1 MLHEKQNPT
10 KRHCITLSRR
20 GILAALALLAA
31 LAAMQGV
38 PPAKAETPVVRA
50 VLFTSPTCGHCA
62 RVRQEVLPPLAARYG
77 PQLQVAI
84 VSTASP
90 NGQEL
95 FLAAC
100 MKHGL
105 LQLSVPMLVVGNKA
119 LVGSLDIPN
128 EFPGLIET
136 HLASGGVDW
145 PAIPGLRT
153 MLASAG
159 APPAP
164 AADSTRAARPAPEPP
179 APKPAAP
186 KPAAPLPE
194 PVAAASAPPAVPR
207 PSSPAASTATA
218 APLSP
223 PGIAPSRI
231 PQPDPAPAIPPP
243 NAEPQPGTPVAE
255 ARSTEPPPPASGI
268 IDLTGGERKPGVL
281 EKILRD
287 PYGNGLSILVLL
299 VMIAV
304 VLASPKIAGRARAP
318 HGEIRRPRLDALI
331 PLLVLAGFV
340 VAGYLSIVEVREV
353 EAVCGPVGDC
363 NTVQQSAYAKLFG
376 VLPIGLLGLGG
387 FLAILAAWV
396 LRRWGPAPVSVRAAV
411 ALLVMTAFGVL
422 FSIYLTFLEPFV
434 IGATCLWCLSSA
446 TIMTLLFLLT
456 LGPGTAA
463 WTQIRKGPGA

>member
-1 MLHEKQNPT
+1 MLHEKQNST
-10 KRHCITLSRR
+10 KRHCIDLSGRS
-20 GILAALALLAA
+20 ILAALALLAA
-31 LAAMQGV
+31 LAALQGA
-38 PPAKAETPVVRA
+38 PPAQAELPVVRA
-50 VLFTSPTCGHCA
+50 VLFSSPTCSHCA
-62 RVRQEVLPPLAARYG
+62 EVREKVLPPLAARFG

-105 LQLSVPMLVVGNKA
+105 LQLSVPLLVVGNKA

-145 PAIPGLRT
+145 PAIPGLQT

-159 APPAP
+159 APQAP
-164 AADSTRAARPAPEPP
+164 AAASTRTSPPSPAPP
-179 APKPAAP
+179 AP

-194 PVAAASAPPAVPR
+194 PVAGAPAPPTAPR
-207 PSSPAASTATA
+207 PSPPAAPRAAATATA
-218 APLSP
+218 ATLP
-223 PGIAPSRI
+223 PPEIAPSRI
-231 PQPDPAPAIPPP
+231 PGPDPDPSTPPP

-255 ARSTEPPPPASGI
+255 SRSPEPASPASGI
-268 IDLTGGERKPGVL
+268 IDLTGGERMPGVL

-287 PYGNGLSILVLL
+287 PYGNGLSILLL
-299 VMIAV
+299 LAMTAV
-304 VLASPKIAGRARAP
+304 VLASPKIARRARAA
-318 HGEIRRPRLDALI
+318 HGEIRRPRLDALV
-331 PLLVLAGFV
+331 PLLVVAGFV

-363 NTVQQSAYAKLFG
+363 NTVQQSSYAKLFG
-376 VLPIGLLGLGG
+376 ILPIGVLGLGG
-387 FLAILAAWV
+387 FLAILTAWA
-396 LRRWGPAPVSVRAAV
+396 LRRWGPSRISLRAAV
-411 ALLVMTAFGVL
+411 ALLALTAFGVL

-446 TIMTLLFLLT
+446 AIMTLLFLLT
-456 LGPGTAA
+456 LGPGAGA
-463 WTQIRKGPGA
+463 WKELRKSPGA